1 MIDFRRNWILF
12 YNDQIGDCDRFKLSF
27 SFRQSSLNAGP
38 HEQLNQLQPGYV
50 GESHTD
56 TDLHK
61 LSAEIVK
68 NKTDTVQSE
77 DDGQGFENS
86 AERIKVKHVE
96 ERSDGS
102 VENDEDTEL
111 VLFEEME
118 VEACY
123 EREHYGVA

>member
-1 MIDFRRNWILF
+1 MFGTGWEELYD
-12 YNDQIGDCDRFKLSF
+12 
-27 SFRQSSLNAGP
+27 
-38 HEQLNQLQPGYV
+38 E
-50 GESHTD
+50 
-56 TDLHK
+56 
-61 LSAEIVK
+61 
-68 NKTDTVQSE
+68 KTPDE
-77 DDGQGFENS
+77 HGAKFENS

-123 EREHYGVA
+123 EREHYGVAEYEEFCDETEPDKPKTDISDEEKDSLIKNKNEVNMGNEASIVSGNVPEDKHEKSELS

>member
-68 NKTDTVQSE
+68 NKTDTV
-77 DDGQGFENS
+77 
-86 AERIKVKHVE
+86 
-96 ERSDGS
+96 
-102 VENDEDTEL
+102 
-111 VLFEEME
+111 
-118 VEACY
+118 
-123 EREHYGVA
+123 